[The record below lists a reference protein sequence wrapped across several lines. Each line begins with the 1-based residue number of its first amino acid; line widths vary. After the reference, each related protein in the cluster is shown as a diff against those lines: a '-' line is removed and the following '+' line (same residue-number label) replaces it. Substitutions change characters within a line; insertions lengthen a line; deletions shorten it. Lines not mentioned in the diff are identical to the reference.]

1 MLLYRLQGN
10 QNMLNLKY
18 EEAVNTFKLFNTTLV
33 DVNTNFRKLDRDIN
47 TSRPEL
53 MQLQEEKKHLT
64 E

>member
-1 MLLYRLQGN
+1 MSLYRLQLN
-10 QNMLNLKY
+10 QNMLNQKC
-18 EEAVNTFKLFNTTLV
+18 EEAVTIFKEFNTTLS
-33 DVNTNFRKLDRDIN
+33 DVNTNFRRLDHDIN